1 METNDSLYGV
11 MLELVFFFHRNAI
24 VDRWWQMTVVV
35 VLKVATRRRITMRNH
50 VHDGMITHH

>member
-1 METNDSLYGV
+1 

-35 VLKVATRRRITMRNH
+35 VLKVATRRKITMRKH